1 MNKSSAKPP
10 VLLYDGVCGFCN
22 KTVHMILAHDKH
34 GTLRFAA
41 LQSNYGTALVARHP
55 ILRNVDSLVFLET
68 SPGTNEECVFI
79 RSSAVLR
86 VAMYLGGRWKLLCVL
101 AIIPIPLRDLFYD
114 LFAKYRYKLFGKHD
128 SCLIPP
134 PDVRA
139 RFLDEVRIE

>member
-1 MNKSSAKPP
+1 MNKSPVNAP

-22 KTVHMILAHDKH
+22 RTVQLILAHDKH

-41 LQSNYGTALVARHP
+41 LQSTYGKALVARHS
-55 ILRNVDSLVFLET
+55 ILRNVDSLVFIET
-68 SPGTNEECVFI
+68 SPGANEECVFI

-101 AIIPIPLRDLFYD
+101 SIIPRPLRDFFYD
-114 LFAKYRYKLFGKHD
+114 LFAKYRYTLFGKHD
-128 SCLIPP
+128 SCLIPS

-139 RFLDEVRIE
+139 RFLDVAG